1 MNDVWLAVDIN
12 GVETI
17 SAYQPNYD
25 GFEWNDFHFSE
36 EESDYVSTTMILPK
50 GFIKKLLGEELT
62 LQDSPIRIEEELDEL

>member
-1 MNDVWLAVDIN
+1 MNDVWLAVDRA

-25 GFEWNDFHFSE
+25 GFEWDDYQFSE
-36 EESDYVSTTMILPK
+36 EEDDYVSTTIILPK

>member
-1 MNDVWLAVDIN
+1 MNDVWLAVDNN

-17 SAYQPNYD
+17 SACQPNYD
-25 GFEWNDFHFSE
+25 GFEWDDYQFSE
-36 EESDYVSTTMILPK
+36 EESDYISTTIILPK

>member
-25 GFEWNDFHFSE
+25 GFEWDDYQFSE
-36 EESDYVSTTMILPK
+36 EEDDYVSTTMILPK

-62 LQDSPIRIEEELDEL
+62 LQDSPIRIEEE

>member
-25 GFEWNDFHFSE
+25 GFEWDDYQFSE
-36 EESDYVSTTMILPK
+36 EEDDYVSTTIILPK

-62 LQDSPIRIEEELDEL
+62 LQDSPIRIEEE

>member
-1 MNDVWLAVDIN
+1 MNDVWLAVDKN

-25 GFEWNDFHFSE
+25 GFEWDDYQFSE
-36 EESDYVSTTMILPK
+36 EEDDYVSTTIILPK

-62 LQDSPIRIEEELDEL
+62 LQDSPIRIEEE